1 MKQLQGE
8 SEMTSEVLEPA
19 TQAEAEMAAAAHQRL
34 VMALDHSKA
43 DHIDVTLDLDDA
55 TQAAPVLKL
64 PPRALHLLAHVLR
77 TMAARQPLM
86 LVPQQ
91 AELTTQEAAAILN
104 VSRPF
109 VIKEIEEGRLKHWK
123 VGRHRRIAFEDLL
136 AYQAAS
142 REKSRAALDE
152 LARVSQEAGFEF

>member
-1 MKQLQGE
+1 
-8 SEMTSEVLEPA
+8 MTTEVLEPA
-19 TQAEAEMAAAAHQRL
+19 TQAEAEMAATAHQCL
-34 VMALDHSKA
+34 VTALDHSKA
-43 DHIDVTLDLDDA
+43 DHIAVTLDLDDA
-55 TQAAPVLKL
+55 HEAPVLKL

-109 VIKEIEEGRLKHWK
+109 VIKEIEQGRLKHRK
-123 VGRHRRIAFEDLL
+123 VGRHRRIAFGDLR
-136 AYQAAS
+136 AYQEAQ
-142 REKSRAALDE
+142 RETSRAALDE

>member
-1 MKQLQGE
+1 
-8 SEMTSEVLEPA
+8 MTNEVLEPA
-19 TQAEAEMAAAAHQRL
+19 TAAEAEMAAAAHQCL
-34 VMALDHSKA
+34 VAALDHSKA
-43 DHIDVTLDLDDA
+43 DHIEVTLDVDMDENGVSGGH
-55 TQAAPVLKL
+55 AAPVLKL
-64 PPRALHLLAHVLR
+64 PPKALHLLAHVLR

-91 AELTTQEAAAILN
+91 AELTTQEAAAFLN

-109 VIKEIEEGRLKHWK
+109 VIKEIEEGRLKHRK

-142 REKSRAALDE
+142 QAKSRAALDE
-152 LARVSQEAGFEF
+152 LAKVSQEAGFEF